1 MRSPCLHLN
10 ISRQGTNDLK
20 IVEKCMDCKE
30 ILVERKTE
38 KGILKEQEKLQ
49 KKLDKSIYH
58 TERKS
63 TGTRLTPELARRI
76 QESGALDIGGIW
88 TDHMAD
94 NSETQ

>member
-1 MRSPCLHLN
+1 
-10 ISRQGTNDLK
+10 
-20 IVEKCMDCKE
+20 MDCKE

-63 TGTRLTPELARRI
+63 PGTRLTPELARRI
-76 QESGALDIGGIW
+76 QESGALEIGGIW

-94 NSETQ
+94 NSERQ